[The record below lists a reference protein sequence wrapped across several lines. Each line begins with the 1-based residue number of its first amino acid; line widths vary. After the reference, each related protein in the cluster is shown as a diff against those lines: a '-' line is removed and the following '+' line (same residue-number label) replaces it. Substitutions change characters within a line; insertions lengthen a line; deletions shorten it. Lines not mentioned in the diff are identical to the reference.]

1 MKNICERRLLQ
12 FFCWTLVSSSCF
24 SVLEMPPCKISDKS
38 EETFRWIWYLIRSQ
52 VCRVCIVI
60 LHRCFCQVFR
70 KFYKETTMAAQD
82 RFGKSVR
89 ESLTLFFERSVRC
102 VISDQKIGEKEIS
115 RSLSLFR
122 RDFVWGFYWNFFSAS
137 IFSIKV
143 INVNTKIMSEICSKF
158 TIKKPEWR
166 HWCHSGVY
174 IVNFEQISHITV
186 DFEQVTLS
194 YIMLKK
200 WLKIHTAIGHFST
213 LCMKELL
220 PAGFNP
226 FKNHALS
233 FWIIVYQ

>member
-1 MKNICERRLLQ
+1 MIKKLGKRKSRDP
-12 FFCWTLVSSSCF
+12 LVCLG
-24 SVLEMPPCKISDKS
+24 V
-38 EETFRWIWYLIRSQ
+38 
-52 VCRVCIVI
+52 
-60 LHRCFCQVFR
+60 
-70 KFYKETTMAAQD
+70 
-82 RFGKSVR
+82 
-89 ESLTLFFERSVRC
+89 TLFEAFTET
-102 VISDQKIGEKEIS
+102 
-115 RSLSLFR
+115 
-122 RDFVWGFYWNFFSAS
+122 FSAS